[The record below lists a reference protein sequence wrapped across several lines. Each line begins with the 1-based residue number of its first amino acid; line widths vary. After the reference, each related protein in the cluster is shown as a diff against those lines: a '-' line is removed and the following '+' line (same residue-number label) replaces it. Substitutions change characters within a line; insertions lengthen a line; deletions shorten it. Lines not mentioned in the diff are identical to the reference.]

1 MKTREEYI
9 EILANHAQEIKT
21 EYGVKS
27 LCIFGSVARNE
38 QQHDSDIDLFI
49 DVKPTL
55 RILIKLKQFLEQI
68 LESPVDLIRKH
79 NNLNSFIKRE
89 IERDGI
95 TIF

>member
-9 EILANHAQEIKT
+9 EILANHAQEIKS
-21 EYGVKS
+21 EYGVNS

-38 QQHDSDIDLFI
+38 QQPDSDIDLFV
-49 DVKPTL
+49 DMKPTL
-55 RILIKLKQFLEQI
+55 VILIKLKRFLERI
-68 LESPVDLIRKH
+68 LGSPVDLIRKH
-79 NNLNSFIKRE
+79 NNLNPFIKRE

>member
-21 EYGVKS
+21 EYGVSS

-38 QQHDSDIDLFI
+38 QQPDSDIDLFV

-55 RILIKLKQFLEQI
+55 RILIKLKRFLEQI
-68 LESPVDLIRKH
+68 LGSPVDLIRKH
-79 NNLNSFIKRE
+79 NNLNPFIKRE

>member
-21 EYGVKS
+21 EYGVNS

-38 QQHDSDIDLFI
+38 QQPDSDLFV

-55 RILIKLKQFLEQI
+55 RILIKLKQYLEQI